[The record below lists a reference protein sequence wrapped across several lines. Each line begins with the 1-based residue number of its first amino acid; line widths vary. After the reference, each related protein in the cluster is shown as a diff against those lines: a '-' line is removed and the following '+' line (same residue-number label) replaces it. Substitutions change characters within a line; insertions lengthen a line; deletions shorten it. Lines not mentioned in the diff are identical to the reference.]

1 MVSPKFL
8 VLVFR
13 KKLDALV
20 AKDHFVSYIKNSG
33 FGVFGP
39 AGGLDKPTDR
49 DQRSRVFLTYP
60 NKYFATDR
68 TPKKYF
74 PKSKTLKNTLK
85 YAIHLAKV
93 KHNLVIMENRDH

>member
-33 FGVFGP
+33 FGVFDTLDVVGRCTGP
-39 AGGLDKPTDR
+39 SIGVIAL
-49 DQRSRVFLTYP
+49 
-60 NKYFATDR
+60 FACWGKFAAIR
-68 TPKKYF
+68 LF
-74 PKSKTLKNTLK
+74 QIISLKFEHFDVRKIN
-85 YAIHLAKV
+85 
-93 KHNLVIMENRDH
+93 